1 MVEFRGLLE
10 WLEGQGWVLR
20 RIARPYR
27 VFTKPGRLPLMVE
40 VHEARGGGK
49 VTDADDQRIREFVE
63 ADAAIDRHAPS

>member
-10 WLEGQGWVLR
+10 WLESQGWVLR
-20 RIARPYR
+20 RVAKPYR

-40 VHEARGGGK
+40 VRETGGGGK

-63 ADAAIDRHAPS
+63 ADAAIDRAGAS

>member
-10 WLEGQGWVLR
+10 WLEGQGWVLK

-40 VHEARGGGK
+40 VREVKGGGK

-63 ADAAIDRHAPS
+63 ADAAIDRHAAT